1 MSAPT
6 TQCQHWHLLLFFL
19 SVRMSEGVCMHAH
32 MCGVCSHGCT
42 CACLSRWSL
51 EIDLDIILQEV
62 PPLFFL
68 RLGLSLACSS
78 PSRVGWYIPGLLPFL
93 LCSTGIKSLCHY
105 ALLKVLIKSLRI
117 SYMST
122 TYFDHLLLYSVL
134 YFSESPYKTS
144 ETYVFFLNVNTH
156 RVYSVLSVCTWV

>member
-1 MSAPT
+1 M
-6 TQCQHWHLLLFFL
+6 
-19 SVRMSEGVCMHAH
+19 CMHICAACVPWVH
-32 MCGVCSHGCT
+32 MCMLEQVE
-42 CACLSRWSL
+42 SRDRLGYHSSGGTPF
-51 EIDLDIILQEV
+51 V
-62 PPLFFL
+62 FFL

-78 PSRVGWYIPGLLPFL
+78 PSRVGWCIPGLLPFL